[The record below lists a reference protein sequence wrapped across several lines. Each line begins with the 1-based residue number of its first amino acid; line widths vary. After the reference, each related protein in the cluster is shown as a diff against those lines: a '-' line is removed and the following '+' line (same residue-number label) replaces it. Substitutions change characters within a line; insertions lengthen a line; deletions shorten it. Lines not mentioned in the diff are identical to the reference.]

1 MNNRKRPWA
10 SKINIVQVI
19 STAILIVGIF
29 QASPAFAHYA
39 IGLGIAGDVLTVILR
54 SYPLIVQKDRP

>member
-1 MNNRKRPWA
+1 M

-19 STAILIVGIF
+19 STIILIIGIF
-29 QASPAFAHYA
+29 QQSPSFAHYA

-54 SYPLIVQKDRP
+54 SIPLMTTPTGGN